1 MNELYFLVHSF
12 TVSSAALIALRL
24 GKEALVGFISIC
36 CILANLFVLK
46 QTTLFGLDATC
57 SDAFAIGAVF
67 GLNLL
72 QEYFGKSIARS
83 AIWISFFLL
92 FFYTIVSSI
101 HLLYEPSAHDTMQQH
116 YAPILQFMPR
126 IAIASLA
133 VYIIVQQLDTFL
145 YGILKYRFQG
155 RYLTVR
161 NYISI
166 SLCQLID
173 TILFSFLGLYGIV
186 ENVWHIIAISYSIK
200 LLLIF
205 TATPFIMLSKKVR
218 PVF

>member
-24 GKEALVGFISIC
+24 GKEALVSFISIC

-72 QEYFGKSIARS
+72 QEYFGKAIARS

-92 FFYTIVSSI
+92 FFYTMVSYI
-101 HLLYEPSAHDTMQQH
+101 HLLYEPSVHDTMQQH

-126 IAIASLA
+126 IAIASLV
-133 VYIIVQQLDTFL
+133 VYIFVQQLDTFF
-145 YGILKYRFQG
+145 YGALKHYFQG
-155 RYLTVR
+155 RHLTLR

-205 TATPFIMLSKKVR
+205 TTTPFIMLSKKIR
-218 PVF
+218 SAL